1 MKQIALHVGPDVG
14 LCVSL
19 VREDL
24 TCRVLCRPMCIRCRV
39 LCQYGALHVGSYVG
53 LCVSYVG
60 SFVKWHTHVG
70 SYVGPMSVL
79 CRHVSK
85 HPMLGLISYQVVA
98 GLVVSFLWFL
108 VDGGEGGW

>member
-14 LCVSL
+14 LCKSL

-24 TCRVLCRPMCIRCRV
+24 TCRVLCRPMCIRCRD

-60 SFVKWHTHVG
+60 SFVKWHTHVE

-85 HPMLGLISYQVVA
+85 LRMLGLISDHLAIARRNADRDIIVKQ
-98 GLVVSFLWFL
+98 SP
-108 VDGGEGGW
+108 DIM

>member
-60 SFVKWHTHVG
+60 SFVKWSEPKSAYVG
-70 SYVGPMSVL
+70 SYVGMSL
-79 CRHVSK
+79 KDGC
-85 HPMLGLISYQVVA
+85 LGLSPPGRFQQ
-98 GLVVSFLWFL
+98 WF
-108 VDGGEGGW
+108 